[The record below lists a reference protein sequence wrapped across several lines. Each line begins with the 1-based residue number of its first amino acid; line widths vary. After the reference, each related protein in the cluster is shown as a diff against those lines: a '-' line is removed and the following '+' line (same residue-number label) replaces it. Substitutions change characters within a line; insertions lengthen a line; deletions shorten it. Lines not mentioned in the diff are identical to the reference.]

1 MYGKLKKIA
10 SVESDKHIFIH
21 DIPMHGRENFFLLV
35 LFEMIKSSPFDRELS
50 RLKFSESEEDSGKE
64 NKKTTQHETKE
75 VVSNANSK
83 VRI

>member
-1 MYGKLKKIA
+1 MGEKIFFFWCYLKWL
-10 SVESDKHIFIH
+10 
-21 DIPMHGRENFFLLV
+21 NQ
-35 LFEMIKSSPFDRELS
+35 ELS

-83 VRI
+83 VRIWNFDNLDIMYGKLKVESDMFLLKN